1 MSSTTPLS
9 NITNNS
15 SDAPRAPRMNTIEL
29 PEAATASFMQA
40 APSPHITPRDILN
53 WFEGIPETT
62 WGTPTFHPTSNSL
75 GLKLLAN
82 AAVRTEE
89 DNSPPSPTV
98 THQER
103 RANLQQF
110 GEPPLRWRP
119 EYGHNWQHPID
130 PEWTLEDLMTWPQQA
145 PAYQEHPR
153 ADERTLA
160 RASWDPYPT
169 SRVQEERFVF
179 NDLRHG
185 AGPHQGQANNPTRP
199 MARRSD
205 NNPPRQHINIR
216 SVTHKRRAME
226 YLSLTPLPHTYDEYY
241 ALHFGQKLKVAY
253 LFSIENSIIPYG
265 ETSPSIQYWK
275 RTVLQE
281 WDEEL
286 SRDFQVHCEDCRLPR
301 GPWCF

>member
-15 SDAPRAPRMNTIEL
+15 SDAPRAPRINTVDL
-29 PEAATASFMQA
+29 PEVDTASFMQG
-40 APSPHITPRDILN
+40 APSPHITPRDISG

-62 WGTPTFHPTSNSL
+62 WGTPVFQPTSNSL
-75 GLKLLAN
+75 GLELLAN
-82 AAVRTEE
+82 AATRMQE

-119 EYGHNWQHPID
+119 EYGRSWQHPID
-130 PEWTLEDLMTWPQQA
+130 PEWTLEDLTSWPQEA
-145 PAYQEHPR
+145 PAYQERPR
-153 ADERTLA
+153 TNERTIM

-169 SRVQEERFVF
+169 SRADRFSY
-179 NDLRHG
+179 NDLRSEVRPRRG
-185 AGPHQGQANNPTRP
+185 RANDPTRP

-205 NNPPRQHINIR
+205 NGPPRRHINIR

-226 YLSLTPLPHTYDEYY
+226 YIGLAPLPHTYDEYY
-241 ALHFGQKLKVAY
+241 SLHFGQKLKVAY
-253 LFSIENSIIPYG
+253 LFSVENSIIPYG
-265 ETSPSIQYWK
+265 ETSLNIQYWK

-286 SRDFQVHCEDCRLPR
+286 SNSFRDRCEDCNLTR

>member
-15 SDAPRAPRMNTIEL
+15 SASPRAPRMNTIGL
-29 PEAATASFMQA
+29 PEVDAASFMEGV
-40 APSPHITPRDILN
+40 PSPHVHPCDIAS

-62 WGTPTFHPTSNSL
+62 WGTPVFQPTSNSL
-75 GLKLLAN
+75 SLELLSN
-82 AAVRTEE
+82 TAVRMQE
-89 DNSPPSPTV
+89 DGSPPSPTV
-98 THQER
+98 THQEQ

-119 EYGHNWQHPID
+119 EYGRNWQHPID
-130 PEWTLEDLMTWPQQA
+130 PEWTLEDLTTWPQEA
-145 PAYQEHPR
+145 PAYQEHPQSN
-153 ADERTLA
+153 ERTIMCT
-160 RASWDPYPT
+160 SWDPYPMT
-169 SRVQEERFVF
+169 RDRFSY
-179 NDLRHG
+179 NDLRSDVRPCRG
-185 AGPHQGQANNPTRP
+185 RANDPTRP

-205 NNPPRQHINIR
+205 NNPPRRHINIR

-226 YLSLTPLPHTYDEYY
+226 YISLAPLPHTYDEYY
-241 ALHFGQKLKVAY
+241 SLHYGQKLKIAY
-253 LFSIENSIIPYG
+253 LFSVENSIIPYG
-265 ETSPSIQYWK
+265 KTSPSIQYWK

-286 SRDFQVHCEDCRLPR
+286 SQDIRDCCEDCSLTR